1 MAEQVQ
7 QVQSQV
13 HLLQE
18 QVAEVEADT
27 FKQQVV
33 QAVQVVAEQVQ
44 VQATKQEEVQQIQVA
59 EVAVVSMFLVPLQV
73 WVEKVV
79 QVLLLL
85 KKLQPNQQV
94 VCGA

>member
-85 KKLQPNQQV
+85 KKLQFV
-94 VCGA
+94 L

>member
-85 KKLQPNQQV
+85 KKLQLV
-94 VCGA
+94 L